1 MQRLEVYKN
10 YQHLY
15 DLRIAILLN
24 LSTLYL
30 YNQDK
35 NMCKQICYTL

>member
-15 DLRIAILLN
+15 DLRMTILLN
-24 LSTLYL
+24 LST
-30 YNQDK
+30 
-35 NMCKQICYTL
+35 

>member
-10 YQHLY
+10 YQRLY

-35 NMCKQICYTL
+35 NMCK

>member
-15 DLRIAILLN
+15 DLRMTILLN
-24 LSTLYL
+24 LSTLY
-30 YNQDK
+30 
-35 NMCKQICYTL
+35 

>member
-24 LSTLYL
+24 L
-30 YNQDK
+30 
-35 NMCKQICYTL
+35 

>member
-24 LSTLYL
+24 LSTLY
-30 YNQDK
+30 
-35 NMCKQICYTL
+35 